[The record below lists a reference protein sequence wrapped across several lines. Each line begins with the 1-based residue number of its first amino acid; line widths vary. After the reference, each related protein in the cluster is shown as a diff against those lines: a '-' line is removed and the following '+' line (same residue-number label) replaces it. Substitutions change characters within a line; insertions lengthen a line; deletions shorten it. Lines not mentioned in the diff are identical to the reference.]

1 VELGFD
7 VGSKDGSLDGLKVGF
22 TAEVVTDIVGMELG
36 FDVGS
41 KDGLLD
47 GL

>member
-1 VELGFD
+1 LT
-7 VGSKDGSLDGLKVGF
+7 VG
-22 TAEVVTDIVGMELG
+22 VVTDVVGVELG

-47 GL
+47 G

>member
-1 VELGFD
+1 LT
-7 VGSKDGSLDGLKVGF
+7 VG
-22 TAEVVTDIVGMELG
+22 EVTDIVGMELG

-41 KDGLLD
+41 KDGSLD